1 MKSTERE
8 TMKRLAHENGLT
20 ADHFFKSPQGFVI
33 ITRQGIERIQQ
44 HRGIRVKYEMVHMTD
59 DCKHVVIKAIG
70 EMTSSDGEIITIE
83 TYGESAPDNTRQK
96 YPVAMAEKRSLSRIC
111 LKLSGFY
118 QHSVYGQDE
127 SDDFTANK
135 TK

>member
-1 MKSTERE
+1 MKTTERE
-8 TMKRLAHENGLT
+8 TMKRLADENGLT

-70 EMTSSDGEIITIE
+70 EMTSADGEIITIE

-127 SDDFTANK
+127 SDDFSPKK